1 MLQEMLAKTEA
12 QVNQIV
18 YWGPPL
24 DWMNQ
29 TLTPNPDTLYS
40 MVFFDTRDGPIVLGI
55 PPANGG
61 SLNGNIVTVWQMP
74 LEDVGLLGVDKG
86 AGGRFLILPP
96 GYAERIPEGYVPL
109 QSDTY
114 AGFALL
120 RSNLASHSDA
130 DVAKSMAYA
139 KQIKV

>member
-40 MVFFDTRDGPIVLGI
+40 MVFFDTRDGPIVLGSRRRRRL
-55 PPANGG
+55 AQRQHRHGLADAARGRG
-61 SLNGNIVTVWQMP
+61 S
-74 LEDVGLLGVDKG
+74 
-86 AGGRFLILPP
+86 ARGRQ
-96 GYAERIPEGYVPL
+96 GRGRQV
-109 QSDTY
+109 
-114 AGFALL
+114 
-120 RSNLASHSDA
+120 R
-130 DVAKSMAYA
+130 
-139 KQIKV
+139 